1 MMSVRPVAAAY
12 AIRTIYD
19 SEFSNLRDVELVLPD
34 VLVVA
39 AAVPVEGRPR
49 RLDPAVRVPG
59 VSGVV
64 EDGGVNPGVA
74 GAGGVNPGVAAGAGG
89 VKPGVG
95 ANAGAT
101 TGGIDMRGIA
111 FDEDDPA
118 RTSPGGSG
126 LVCDWAIVK
135 LTINKHAVPIDMRY
149 FLSVMGV
156 VLFLK

>member
-19 SEFSNLRDVELVLPD
+19 SEFSNLRDVEFVLPE

-39 AAVPVEGRPR
+39 VATVPVEGRAR
-49 RLDPAVRVPG
+49 RSAPAVRFPG
-59 VSGVV
+59 VRGVV
-64 EDGGVNPGVA
+64 DDGGGVNPGVA
-74 GAGGVNPGVAAGAGG
+74 DAGG

-95 ANAGAT
+95 ADAGAT
-101 TGGIDMRGIA
+101 TGGNDMRGAA
-111 FDEDDPA
+111 FDEADPA

-135 LTINKHAVPIDMRY
+135 LTMNKHAIPIDRR
-149 FLSVMGV
+149 
-156 VLFLK
+156 